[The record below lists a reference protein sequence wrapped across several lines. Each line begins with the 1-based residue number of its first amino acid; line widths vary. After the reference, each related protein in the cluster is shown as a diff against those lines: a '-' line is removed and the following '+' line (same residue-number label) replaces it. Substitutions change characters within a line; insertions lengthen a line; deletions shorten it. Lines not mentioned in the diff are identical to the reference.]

1 VARVFGSVMNNVKT
15 VQDIYSAFG
24 RGDVTSILERL
35 SLGVT
40 WEYGASSSVLPWLL
54 PRRGREAVRGFFE
67 SLEEL
72 ELLRFEPT
80 RFLQTDGIVV
90 VLFDFEATVKATGRR
105 IVEED
110 EVHIWHFDAEGQ
122 VVRFRHRLDTH
133 QHWLACGMMWGPC

>member
-1 VARVFGSVMNNVKT
+1 MNNVKT

-24 RGDVTSILERL
+24 RGDVAFILGRL
-35 SLGVT
+35 SPTVT
-40 WEYGASSSVLPWLL
+40 WEYGESSSVLPWLL
-54 PRRGREAVRGFFE
+54 PRRGREAVRGFFQ
-67 SLEEL
+67 SLNEL

-80 RFLQTDGIVV
+80 RLLHAERLVV
-90 VLFDFEATVKATGRR
+90 ALFDFEAIVKATGKR

-110 EVHIWHFDAEGQ
+110 EVHIWHFDAHGQ